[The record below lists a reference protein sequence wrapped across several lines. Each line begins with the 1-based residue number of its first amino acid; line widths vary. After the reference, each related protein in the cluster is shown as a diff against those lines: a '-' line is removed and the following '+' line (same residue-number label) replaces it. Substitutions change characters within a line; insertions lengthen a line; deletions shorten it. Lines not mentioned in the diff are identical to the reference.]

1 MKPVSQSRA
10 VQADQANHRQAHRS
24 LGELVMKCPAVT
36 PFDRIEAAQYY
47 LALLSASVVDNKERI
62 EADIVEAT
70 NDNSPRFLEVLKLG
84 FYNLE
89 RLEKQLKATRQT
101 LNNLRK
107 LRRLLL
113 SESIADA
120 TLKQKADEISG
131 TKPQTM

>member
-1 MKPVSQSRA
+1 
-10 VQADQANHRQAHRS
+10 
-24 LGELVMKCPAVT
+24 MKCPAVT